1 MTLLANM
8 KGEIIDRENLF
19 IYAPQCSFMKVG
31 IGTQN
36 PLKAKVVRDIFGKV
50 FEDVEVSSIE
60 VESGVSE
67 QPKKK
72 QVLEGA
78 LNRAKK
84 SLKDNDFGVG
94 IEAGT
99 TEIDGR
105 VFVIGYCVV
114 IDKNGNYTIGS
125 QPMFELPNVLAK
137 RIRAGE
143 TLGNVADEYFN
154 TKDIKKSTGAVGI
167 LSNYMVT
174 REDLMRSALLTAL
187 IPLISKNVYSE

>member
-36 PLKAKVVRDIFGKV
+36 TLKAKVVRDIFGKV

-60 VESGVSE
+60 VESGVSA

-114 IDKNGNYTIGS
+114 IDKNGYLIDELFHHNLT
-125 QPMFELPNVLAK
+125 MFLV
-137 RIRAGE
+137 
-143 TLGNVADEYFN
+143 
-154 TKDIKKSTGAVGI
+154 STTEFSKC
-167 LSNYMVT
+167 LF
-174 REDLMRSALLTAL
+174 LLNF
-187 IPLISKNVYSE
+187 SC